1 MSGAEVENDRRQRES
16 CVLMKAKPPTLTL
29 AGWEHIASAADNVRG
44 SYWVPGWW
52 EEVWVACLQDLCDS
66 RRGDGAS
73 RPPCVRTLEYG
84 GTGSGQPLGADRR
97 CQVLRPGTPASLAG
111 GCSLPRMRQRY
122 RGPRRL

>member
-1 MSGAEVENDRRQRES
+1 MRTASVE
-16 CVLMKAKPPTLTL
+16 
-29 AGWEHIASAADNVRG
+29 AGHMTAPDQVADLVFG

-97 CQVLRPGTPASLAG
+97 CQVLRPGTPTSLAG
-111 GCSLPRMRQRY
+111 GCPLPRVRQQY